1 MGALY
6 GKTVQGATASKA
18 AYSAGRQ
25 ELDDDLILTIG
36 LNTEKI
42 IGRVVVEWSRLEGVM
57 EDFIWHFTGRLDATA
72 KIRMLRAL
80 GELKL
85 REQRW
90 HVLSSTLDKIDM
102 LREERNMMVH
112 GTWGR
117 IPGGVPIAISLRI
130 RPLAPDQVVSETFPA
145 ERMQGIAHDT
155 VAAKL
160 RLMRPT
166 CH

>member
-1 MGALY
+1 M
-6 GKTVQGATASKA
+6 
-18 AYSAGRQ
+18 
-25 ELDDDLILTIG
+25 
-36 LNTEKI
+36 NTEKL
-42 IGRVVVEWSRLEGVM
+42 IGRVVVEWSRLEGLM
-57 EDFIWHFTGRLDATA
+57 EDFIWHFFGLPIETGRIVTGRLDATA

-85 REQRW
+85 PEQRL
-90 HVLSSTLDKIDM
+90 HVKSDM
-102 LREERNMMVH
+102 LREERNLMVH